1 MVVGAPRTPTY
12 LRLQRPAN
20 GRGPERWQSRQALG
34 SAKGPNLPAM
44 GAQVAFDAGQLWNNH
59 DTVLFMY
66 KKQTFGC
73 RFLDPG
79 ANEIRQ
85 IRGISLLILR
95 AERSTVDGDGEV
107 ATREVAADVE
117 AALVEVRVAPEK

>member
-1 MVVGAPRTPTY
+1 
-12 LRLQRPAN
+12 
-20 GRGPERWQSRQALG
+20 
-34 SAKGPNLPAM
+34 
-44 GAQVAFDAGQLWNNH
+44 
-59 DTVLFMY
+59 MY

-85 IRGISLLILR
+85 IRGINLLILR